1 MLKFSVVFYFCLMLI
16 SLLVFA
22 VIWFVLV
29 NMGVFT
35 SLTDFAGNFNLEVA
49 FPAGA
54 VFRWYSFIG
63 LLGVVVWSIVTVLLT
78 LLFNLVNDVTGG
90 IEVVLAEREQ
100 RRSVPDLST
109 AALTLALARLAAVEL
124 GAQLVAA
131 ALPALGDLLDGFA
144 QRLEAV
150 QLSRAR
156 ALGPAGAGSLGLE
169 GLDLLVE
176 VAGQAPQVEQGLGQH
191 PPAAASSR
199 APGEPSA
206 PTAWTAARPAASSWR
221 RSACS

>member
-1 MLKFSVVFYFCLMLI
+1 MATQPQQATAQAALPRAVAADVPRERRARLVFRRLDPWSVLKFSVVFYFCLMLV

-49 FPAGA
+49 FPAGT
-54 VFRWYSFIG
+54 VFRWYTFIG

-100 RRSVPDLST
+100 RP
-109 AALTLALARLAAVEL
+109 
-124 GAQLVAA
+124 
-131 ALPALGDLLDGFA
+131 P
-144 QRLEAV
+144 
-150 QLSRAR
+150 
-156 ALGPAGAGSLGLE
+156 GS
-169 GLDLLVE
+169 
-176 VAGQAPQVEQGLGQH
+176 
-191 PPAAASSR
+191 
-199 APGEPSA
+199 
-206 PTAWTAARPAASSWR
+206 
-221 RSACS
+221 